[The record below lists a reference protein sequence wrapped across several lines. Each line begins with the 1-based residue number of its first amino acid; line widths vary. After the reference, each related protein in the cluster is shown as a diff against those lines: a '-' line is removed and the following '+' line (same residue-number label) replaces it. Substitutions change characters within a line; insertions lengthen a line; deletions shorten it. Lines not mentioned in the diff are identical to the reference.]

1 MVRSY
6 VGVDVVQS
14 IVDSIHRATNVTVQ
28 DHHVSREKRGQI
40 LGRHAGFRGCT
51 IWFTGLSG
59 AGKTTIAF
67 AIEET
72 LCSLGVPAYGVDG
85 DNMRHSINSNLG
97 FSPAD
102 REENI
107 RRASEV
113 SRLFADMGVICLSS
127 FISPYEKDRQK
138 ARQIHEEAGLPFV
151 EVYVDTPLEICEQR
165 DIKGLYQKARAGK
178 IKGFTGIDSA
188 YEVPSTP
195 DVVVHAGIDSL
206 ADCVHKVFDYL
217 YERGILPEELM
228 QELGGVKELFVP
240 ESERVAYTEIAKTLP
255 KLELTEVDLQW
266 LQVLAE
272 GWASPLTGFMK
283 ERQFLQCLHFN
294 QLLDEGGLN
303 QSIPIVLALSTE
315 DKQRLEKLDSFTLS
329 YNGKPV
335 AIMKQPEFYH
345 HPKEERV
352 ARTFGTTNLGHP
364 TVKLIMES
372 GDWLVGGSLE
382 VLDKIRFND
391 GLDHYRLTP
400 LELRQKFAE
409 LSADAIF
416 VFQLRNPIH
425 NGHAILMKDTRDK
438 LLERGYKKP
447 VLLLHPLGGWTKDDD
462 VPLPV
467 RMEQHKAIMDEGVL
481 DASNTVLAIFPS
493 PMSYAGPTEV
503 QWHARSR
510 LAAGIQYYIVG
521 RDPAGIAHPDTGEY
535 LYDPTH
541 GAKVLSMAP
550 GLTQLEILPFRV
562 AAYNKVSKSMA
573 YFDPQKS
580 DEFDFIS
587 GTKMRKL
594 AREGQTPPD
603 GFMSPKAWRV
613 LADYYLSLSSTIS
626 QSQL

>member
-1 MVRSY
+1 MVRSQKS
-6 VGVDVVQS
+6 VGNFVGIDVLNFS
-14 IVDSIHRATNVTVQ
+14 NGIHRATNVTFQ
-28 DHHVSREKRGQI
+28 NHHVSREKRGQI
-40 LGRHAGFRGCT
+40 IGKFAGFRGCT

-72 LCSLGVPAYGVDG
+72 LCSLGIPAYGVDG

-97 FSPAD
+97 FSPTD

-107 RRASEV
+107 RRAAEV
-113 SRLFADMGVICLSS
+113 SKLFADLGVVCLSS
-127 FISPYEKDRQK
+127 FISPYEKDRQN
-138 ARQIHEEAGLPFV
+138 ARNIHEEAGLPFV
-151 EVYVDTPLEICEQR
+151 EVYVDTPLDICEQR
-165 DIKGLYQKARAGK
+165 DVKGLYEKARAGK

-188 YEVPSTP
+188 YEVPQNA
-195 DVVVHAGIDSL
+195 DVVVHAGKDSI

-217 YERGILPEELM
+217 YEKGILPEELM
-228 QELGGVKELFVP
+228 QEIGGVRELFVP
-240 ESERVAYTEIAKTLP
+240 ESERAAATELAKSLP
-255 KLELTEVDLQW
+255 KLEISEVDLQW
-266 LQVLAE
+266 VHVLAE

-283 ERQFLQCLHFN
+283 ERQFLQCIHFN
-294 QLLDEGGLN
+294 QLLDEGGIN
-303 QSIPIVLALSTE
+303 QSLPIVLPLTE
-315 DKQRLEKLDSFTLS
+315 ADKLRLEKSDAFTLV
-329 YNGKPV
+329 YNGNPV
-335 AIMKQPEFYH
+335 AVMKQPEFYK
-345 HPKEERV
+345 HPKEERC
-352 ARTFGTTNLGHP
+352 ARTFGTTNIGHP

-372 GDWLVGGSLE
+372 GDWLVGGALE
-382 VLDKIRFND
+382 VLDRIRYND

-400 LELRQKFAE
+400 LELRQKFQE
-409 LSADAIF
+409 LGADAVF

-438 LLERGYKKP
+438 LLERGYKQP

-462 VPLPV
+462 VPLPT
-467 RMEQHKAIMDEGVL
+467 RIEQHKAVL
-481 DASNTVLAIFPS
+481 DENVLDPSSTVLAIFPS

-510 LAAGIQYYIVG
+510 MAAGIQYYIVG
-521 RDPAGIAHPDTGEY
+521 RDPAGIQHPDTGEY
-535 LYDPTH
+535 LYDPSH

-587 GTKMRKL
+587 GTRMRKL

-603 GFMSPKAWRV
+603 GFMSPKAWQV
-613 LADYYLSLSSTIS
+613 LANYYKSLT
-626 QSQL
+626 SQL